1 MLFVLSP
8 AKSLDYDTP
17 ATTDNFTQP
26 EFLSQSESLVEI
38 LKDYTPDK
46 LASLMK
52 ISDKLADLNV
62 ARYLSWQPKFT
73 PENAKQAVL
82 AFKGD
87 VYIGLDA
94 TAIDSDGLDYAQNHL
109 RILSGLYGILK
120 PLDLMQPYRLEMG
133 TKLDTDSGKNLYEFW
148 GNSLQD
154 KVIELLSG
162 HDNPV
167 LVNLASKEY
176 FTAIRLESLPNRV
189 ITPAFKDW
197 KNGQYKHINF
207 YAKKARGLM
216 ARYAIDNKI
225 VDVDDLK
232 GFDYEGYSYS
242 EELSEGDNWVFTRKL
257 NL

>member
-8 AKSLDYDTP
+8 AKSLDYDSP

-26 EFLSQSESLVEI
+26 EFLSQSERLVDI

-62 ARYLSWQPKFT
+62 ARFSSWSPNFN
-73 PENAKQAVL
+73 PDNAKQALL

-87 VYIGLDA
+87 VYIGLNASTIDDA
-94 TAIDSDGLDYAQNHL
+94 GLDYAQNHL

-133 TKLDTDSGKNLYEFW
+133 TKLNTESGKNLYEFW
-148 GNSLQD
+148 GDTLQD
-154 KVIELLSG
+154 KVIELLSI
-162 HDNPV
+162 HDSPV
-167 LVNLASKEY
+167 LINLASKEY
-176 FTAIRLESLPNRV
+176 FTALRLQTLPNRV
-189 ITPAFKDW
+189 ITPTFKDW

-216 ARYAIDNKI
+216 ARYAIDHQVTN
-225 VDVDDLK
+225 VDNLK
-232 GFDYEGYSYS
+232 DFDYEDYSFS
-242 EELSEGDNWVFTRKL
+242 DELSDGDNWVFTRKL
-257 NL
+257 NP